1 MTAEISELE
10 KQRDELEAQLK
21 KVPYPETSAEDFIF
35 LMFAPVS
42 YCSDLDLFSMFHD
55 EQVNISLN
63 AAVGRLK
70 QTREERDQ
78 FHEANNQMIF
88 TLQAKVATLF

>member
-1 MTAEISELE
+1 
-10 KQRDELEAQLK
+10 
-21 KVPYPETSAEDFIF
+21 
-35 LMFAPVS
+35 
-42 YCSDLDLFSMFHD
+42 MFHD

-88 TLQAKVATLF
+88 SLQAKVATLFWLSSFCLDSAVFDGIYVYYLFQYID

>member
-1 MTAEISELE
+1 
-10 KQRDELEAQLK
+10 
-21 KVPYPETSAEDFIF
+21 
-35 LMFAPVS
+35 
-42 YCSDLDLFSMFHD
+42 MFHD

-88 TLQAKVATLF
+88 SLQAKVATLFWLSSFSFDPAVFDGIDVYYLFQYID